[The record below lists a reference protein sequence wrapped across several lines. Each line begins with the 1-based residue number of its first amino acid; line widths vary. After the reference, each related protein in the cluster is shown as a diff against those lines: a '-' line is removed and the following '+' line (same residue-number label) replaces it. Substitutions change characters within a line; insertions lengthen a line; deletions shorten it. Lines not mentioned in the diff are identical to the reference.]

1 MTDRT
6 ERDRFVYD
14 PSVRRYRDTETGGFV
29 STRDVNLGRHTP
41 GRQPREERQGEPR
54 LDELFTR
61 RSSAAP
67 VPEATEA
74 EEAGAQEAPAGT
86 REAPEDQ
93 QREVRALREA
103 LAARDRELE
112 RERVARQEADTRA
125 QASDQEVARLHC
137 SSFSSSLSSSSSVLQ
152 EKLSGET

>member
-14 PSVRRYRDTETGGFV
+14 PSVRRYRDIETGGFV
-29 STRDVNLGRHTP
+29 SARDVNLGRHTP

-67 VPEATEA
+67 
-74 EEAGAQEAPAGT
+74 
-86 REAPEDQ
+86 EDQ
-93 QREVRALREA
+93 QREVGALREA

-112 RERVARQEADTRA
+112 RERAARQEADTRA
-125 QASDQEVARLHC
+125 RLATAATRAGVHGATHSHAGDKSC
-137 SSFSSSLSSSSSVLQ
+137 S
-152 EKLSGET
+152 